1 MLALTPLPVVR
12 PDWMP
17 DWCLAC
23 NWPAERL
30 LVATEHGRV
39 VQQLPVCIQHGA
51 EILIQPEQWTPVA
64 VLGGPPQLKRK
75 DQT

>member
-12 PDWMP
+12 PDW
-17 DWCLAC
+17 CLAC
-23 NWPAERL
+23 NERAERL
-30 LVATEHGRV
+30 LVATESGAI

-51 EILIQPEQWTPVA
+51 EVIADPWAWTTVE